1 MISQRLDFYD
11 VSVAFQMK
19 PEERR
24 GGAELNAKVA
34 MRSNLTSE

>member
-11 VSVAFQMK
+11 VSVALQMK
-19 PEERR
+19 PEER

-34 MRSNLTSE
+34 MSYNLTSE